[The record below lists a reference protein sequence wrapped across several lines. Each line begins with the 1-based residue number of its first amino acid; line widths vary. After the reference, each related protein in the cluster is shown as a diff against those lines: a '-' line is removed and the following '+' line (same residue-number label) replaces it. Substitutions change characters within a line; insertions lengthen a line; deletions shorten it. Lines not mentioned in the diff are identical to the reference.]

1 MRFSDEGLSQLRK
14 DVQIGGQWHVRLPTM
29 QTLFQI
35 RRDTVMIQQCRHCR
49 DFYRMDDDDMAM
61 ENDDGALVSDVC
73 RQCSD
78 EFKHAERALDEA
90 WHLDFQQLDNDF

>member
-1 MRFSDEGLSQLRK
+1 
-14 DVQIGGQWHVRLPTM
+14 
-29 QTLFQI
+29 
-35 RRDTVMIQQCRHCR
+35 MIQQCRHCR

-78 EFKHAERALDEA
+78 EFKHANGDAEGIKEARMAYLQALQVLYTDA
-90 WHLDFQQLDNDF
+90 QTAVSQPMRFKS